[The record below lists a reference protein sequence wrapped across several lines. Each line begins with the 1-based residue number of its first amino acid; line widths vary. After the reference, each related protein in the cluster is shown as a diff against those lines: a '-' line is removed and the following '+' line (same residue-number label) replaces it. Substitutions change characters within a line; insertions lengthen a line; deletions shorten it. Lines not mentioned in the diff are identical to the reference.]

1 MFWQWVSNQITNKF
15 IRLNHPEA
23 SSQCKVGDF
32 LRVDFGGF
40 CLQLTEQIDDC
51 LWKSSI
57 SAHGPV
63 TVNRAVDIIGK
74 PVRLSILTDFDK
86 EAISYAIGRGCK
98 EVYASFASSKF
109 DVLKVREYINDKN
122 VQIIAKIESAK
133 GLANAKDIILSSDEV
148 LIDRGDLS
156 RRLEFPLFP

>member
-1 MFWQWVSNQITNKF
+1 MSLEIF
-15 IRLNHPEA
+15 
-23 SSQCKVGDF
+23 
-32 LRVDFGGF
+32 
-40 CLQLTEQIDDC
+40 
-51 LWKSSI
+51 I

-133 GLANAKDIILSSDEV
+133 GLANAKISFSHLTKFL
-148 LIDRGDLS
+148 LI
-156 RRLEFPLFP
+156 EEI